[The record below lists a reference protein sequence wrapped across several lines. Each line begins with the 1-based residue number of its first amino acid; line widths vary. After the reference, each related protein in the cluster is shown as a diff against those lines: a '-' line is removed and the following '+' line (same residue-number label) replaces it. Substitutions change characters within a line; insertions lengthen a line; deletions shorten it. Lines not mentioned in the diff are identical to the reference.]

1 MSEPS
6 QATPRQGGLAV
17 WSPSIMPPGPDL
29 TDEQKLACAFRIL
42 ARDGFAE
49 NMAGHITWQRPGDEH
64 MLVNPWGLWWRE
76 LSAGDICTVDADGRV
91 VAGRWDVTPA
101 IHLHTELH
109 RVRPDA
115 RVVVHNHPYHVT
127 VLAALGVLPEIV
139 HQTGAMFHGDL
150 RFVDEYAGEVD
161 SPLLGAE
168 LAEQIGDAP
177 VTILASHGV
186 VVTGE
191 TIEVATYR
199 AASIDRACRLAYD
212 VLLTGREARPISP
225 AALTGMKASLLERA
239 ADVYYAGAVRLL
251 LRDEPDVLN

>member
-1 MSEPS
+1 
-6 QATPRQGGLAV
+6 
-17 WSPSIMPPGPDL
+17 MPPGPDL

-76 LSAGDICTVDADGRV
+76 LSAGDICTVDGDGRV

-127 VLAALGVLPEIV
+127 VLAALGVLPDIV
-139 HQTGAMFHGDL
+139 HQTGAMFHADL

-168 LAEQIGDAP
+168 LAGQIGDAP

-191 TIEVATYR
+191 TIELALYR

-212 VLLTGREARPISP
+212 VMLTGRQARPISP
-225 AALTGMKASLLERA
+225 GALTGMKASLLERA

-251 LRDEPDVLN
+251 VRDEPDVLD

>member
-1 MSEPS
+1 MSEPR
-6 QATPRQGGLAV
+6 QASPRQGGLAV

-91 VAGRWDVTPA
+91 VAGPWDVTPA
-101 IHLHTELH
+101 VHLHTELH

-150 RFVDEYAGEVD
+150 RFVDEYGGEVD

-212 VLLTGREARPISP
+212 VLVTGREARPISP
-225 AALTGMKASLLERA
+225 GALTGMKASLLERA